1 MKKEFELHIRNK
13 FPDLFGQN
21 VLIANSSGVDSMV
34 LSDLLKRLEIPFSI
48 AYCHFQLRKEADREI
63 LFLEDW
69 AQQHQLP
76 FYNHYFETQ
85 KYADDKGLSIQMAA
99 RELRYQWF
107 DQLANEHQFDA
118 ILTAHHLND
127 QLETFLMNS
136 LRATGPKGLLGIPHQ
151 QGKVQRPL
159 LPFTKRQIIDYAHTQ
174 NLNWCED
181 SSNATD
187 TYQRNRVRHHI
198 TLALVKEYP
207 QWASQFQKTLNWNTQ
222 QQAFVTDGIA
232 QWKKQYWKETTK
244 GIRVEVTPLQKHSH
258 LAFLSHEL
266 FSPFGFHAKEVEK
279 LLGATSGKALFSETH
294 KLQRERQHLQL
305 ERTESKEWI
314 SYSLRNWADLES
326 LPLSIEQTIVP
337 PTLLEPHQAYLDS
350 RQIHF
355 PLQLRRRQQGDFF
368 YPTGMTG
375 KKSISKYFKDEKY
388 SQQQKENQWLLCK
401 EQEVIWV
408 VGKRCNRK
416 FVCAPKSSEGV
427 LLTFTQ

>member
-1 MKKEFELHIRNK
+1 
-13 FPDLFGQN
+13 
-21 VLIANSSGVDSMV
+21 
-34 LSDLLKRLEIPFSI
+34 
-48 AYCHFQLRKEADREI
+48 
-63 LFLEDW
+63 
-69 AQQHQLP
+69 
-76 FYNHYFETQ
+76 
-85 KYADDKGLSIQMAA
+85 
-99 RELRYQWF
+99 
-107 DQLANEHQFDA
+107 
-118 ILTAHHLND
+118 
-127 QLETFLMNS
+127 
-136 LRATGPKGLLGIPHQ
+136 
-151 QGKVQRPL
+151 
-159 LPFTKRQIIDYAHTQ
+159 
-174 NLNWCED
+174 
-181 SSNATD
+181 
-187 TYQRNRVRHHI
+187 
-198 TLALVKEYP
+198 VKEYP
-207 QWASQFQKTLNWNTQ
+207 QWASQFQKTLNWNMQ